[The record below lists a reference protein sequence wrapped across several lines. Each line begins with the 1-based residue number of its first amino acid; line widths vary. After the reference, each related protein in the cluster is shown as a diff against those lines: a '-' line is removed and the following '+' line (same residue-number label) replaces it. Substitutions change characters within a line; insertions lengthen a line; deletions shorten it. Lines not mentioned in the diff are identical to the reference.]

1 MKKFLAILSF
11 ELKSYFKNKI
21 FTGVTAFLLLATTC
35 FMFFPSLHKAFGNV
49 ETDEKPVM
57 LVADEMDADQSALQ
71 QVFAGAFPDY
81 QVEVTSDDANALR
94 SSVESG
100 DAECAFFLRSLTDYT
115 YFVRSLTMYDTN
127 TQTADEL
134 LKNTYY
140 LTALTKS
147 GMTPEQAQS
156 ILTTPVIHD
165 IQSLEKEQQSTF
177 LYTYIMIF
185 ALYLVIMLY
194 GQMVAT
200 SVATEKGSRT
210 MELLIT
216 SAKPTPMMFG
226 KVIAAALA
234 GLFQIVA
241 VFGSAIAFYPINR
254 EAWSGSSM
262 FDMMISS
269 IFSMPLQLLLY
280 MILFFILGFLLYA
293 FLFGAVGSM
302 ASKVEDI
309 NTSSMPLMLMLMLAF
324 LVVIYSVIDGTADSM
339 MLKVCSY
346 IPFTSPMA
354 MFTRIAMGAVPAYE
368 ILISVAVLVLSVI
381 GVGFISAKIYR
392 VGVLLYGAQ
401 RKPGAILRAIREK

>member
-1 MKKFLAILSF
+1 MKQFLAILSF

-21 FTGVTAFLLLATTC
+21 FLGVTAFLLLATTC

-147 GMTPEQAQS
+147 GMTPEQAQN

-177 LYTYIMIF
+177 LRHQCRHRKR
-185 ALYLVIMLY
+185 VQND
-194 GQMVAT
+194 G
-200 SVATEKGSRT
+200 
-210 MELLIT
+210 
-216 SAKPTPMMFG
+216 
-226 KVIAAALA
+226 
-234 GLFQIVA
+234 
-241 VFGSAIAFYPINR
+241 AFDNQR
-254 EAWSGSSM
+254 EAHADDVRKGDRGGSCGSVPDRRRLRLSHCLLPDQSGGM
-262 FDMMISS
+262 VG
-269 IFSMPLQLLLY
+269 QLY
-280 MILFFILGFLLYA
+280 
-293 FLFGAVGSM
+293 V
-302 ASKVEDI
+302 
-309 NTSSMPLMLMLMLAF
+309 
-324 LVVIYSVIDGTADSM
+324 
-339 MLKVCSY
+339 
-346 IPFTSPMA
+346 
-354 MFTRIAMGAVPAYE
+354 
-368 ILISVAVLVLSVI
+368 
-381 GVGFISAKIYR
+381 
-392 VGVLLYGAQ
+392 
-401 RKPGAILRAIREK
+401 